1 MQQGISGYLGAS
13 LAAGCGSCTP
23 TAEPAVLSPR
33 AGCLLSDYLGSPPVL
48 GLSELSRDSG
58 KYLSKQASPG
68 GSTCGK
74 GFV

>member
-1 MQQGISGYLGAS
+1 MQQGISGYLGVS

-23 TAEPAVLSPR
+23 TAEPAVLFPR
-33 AGCLLSDYLGSPPVL
+33 VGCLLSDYLDSPPVF
-48 GLSELSRDSG
+48 GLSKLSRDSG